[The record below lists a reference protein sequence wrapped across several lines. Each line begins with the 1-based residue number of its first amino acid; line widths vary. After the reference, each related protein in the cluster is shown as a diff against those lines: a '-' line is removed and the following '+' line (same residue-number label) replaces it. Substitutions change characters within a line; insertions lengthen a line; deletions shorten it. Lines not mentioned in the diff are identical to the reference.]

1 MSQTE
6 NLPDNSD
13 ERIRKIYAKDL
24 KRGETVHTVFR
35 AARKEKHTSRG
46 GKSFLALTLVD
57 RTGEVDA
64 RVFEN
69 VEAADQAFSIDD
81 YLLLKGKVGEFHGK
95 TQIVIDRLERLDPG
109 PIDPNEF
116 AFAPAPPAERPAR
129 EPKEKEPKGAP
140 AAEGSAKVHLSKRL
154 SRLLENPQV
163 AQALD
168 VLIAHLE
175 RSIEERVHA
184 KAGLAAPPRE
194 KPERK
199 PRGPRVEHKPKTAEG
214 EVAAKPEHKPEPRRD
229 PTLPEGLAFKPFN
242 ALVGEGDAKP
252 ETDNG

>member
-1 MSQTE
+1 M
-6 NLPDNSD
+6 
-13 ERIRKIYAKDL
+13 
-24 KRGETVHTVFR
+24 HTVFR

-46 GKSFLALTLVD
+46 GKSFLALTVVD

-69 VEAADQAFSIDD
+69 VEAADQAFSVDD
-81 YLLLKGKVGEFHGK
+81 YLLLKGKIGEFHGK

-109 PIDPNEF
+109 PIDEKEF
-116 AFAPAPPAERPAR
+116 AFTPAPPAERPAR
-129 EPKEKEPKGAP
+129 EPREPKEKKHDEAP
-140 AAEGSAKVHLSKRL
+140 AAEGAAKVHLSKRL

-168 VLIAHLE
+168 VLVAHLE

-199 PRGPRVEHKPKTAEG
+199 PRAPRVEHKPKAAEG
-214 EVAAKPEHKPEPRRD
+214 EAAAKPEHKPEPRRD